1 MMNYFSKCSEVHLK
15 INFKKVPIPLI
26 PGFALSSCKNIFAPP
41 PPPRLPHYSCFRN
54 FNWNQEQNQ
63 ITCFQKLLILTKYM
77 FLAGL

>member
-15 INFKKVPIPLI
+15 INFKKVPLPPI
-26 PGFALSSCKNIFAPP
+26 PGFPPFSSKNFCPP
-41 PPPRLPHYSCFRN
+41 PPLPHYSCFRN